1 MSSYAFPEVPDLP
14 AELRRLFGQIP
25 PGYVTTCGTL
35 AEALGNRLA
44 ARWIG
49 HFLLHHEHPADCRCH
64 RVLLA
69 GGHVG
74 RYLVGGAAEKIQR
87 LQAEGI
93 AVSHE
98 MVDLDRFAWPN
109 FEGDRPLARLQE
121 IQEKL
126 AARVRLSPRR
136 RVPNFVGAVDVAYP
150 AQDEAV
156 AAFALVETAT
166 AELVWSA
173 RVRAPVRFPYIS
185 SFLSFREIPI
195 YLELLAAVDRAGRL
209 PEVLLVDGS
218 GVLHQRHAGIATHL
232 GVTTRLATIGV
243 TKSLLCGRP
252 ARSELAAG
260 QSCPVVLDDRV
271 IGVAL
276 RPTAGSRRPIFISPG
291 HRVDLPFA
299 ESLVRQLL
307 AGHRLPEPLYWADR
321 LSRSRQAVR

>member
-1 MSSYAFPEVPDLP
+1 VSRYTFPEVPDLP
-14 AELRRLFGQIP
+14 AELGRLLGQIP

-49 HFLLHHEHPADCRCH
+49 HFLLHHEHTADCRCH

-74 RYLVGGAAEKIQR
+74 RYLAGGPAEKIQR
-87 LQAEGI
+87 LEAEGV
-93 AVSHE
+93 AVSQGI
-98 MVDLDRFAWPN
+98 VDLDRFAWPG
-109 FEGDRPLARLQE
+109 FEGDRPLTRLQHL
-121 IQEKL
+121 QEAL
-126 AARVRLSPRR
+126 AAQVRLSPRR
-136 RVPNFVGAVDVAYP
+136 RVPKFVGAVDVAYP
-150 AQDEAV
+150 TPAEAV

-166 AELVWSA
+166 GVLVWAAS
-173 RVRAPVRFPYIS
+173 VRGPVRFPYIS

-195 YLELLAAVDRAGRL
+195 YLELLAAVEQAGRL

-232 GVTTRLATIGV
+232 GVTARLATIGV

-252 ARSELAAG
+252 AVAELAAG
-260 QSCPVVLDDRV
+260 QSCPVVIEDRV

-276 RPTAGSRRPIFISPG
+276 RPMAGSRRSIFISPG
-291 HRVDLPFA
+291 HRVDLAFA
-299 ESLVRQLL
+299 EALVRQFLR
-307 AGHRLPEPLYWADR
+307 GRRLPEPLYWADR
-321 LSRSRQAVR
+321 LSRTPMKS